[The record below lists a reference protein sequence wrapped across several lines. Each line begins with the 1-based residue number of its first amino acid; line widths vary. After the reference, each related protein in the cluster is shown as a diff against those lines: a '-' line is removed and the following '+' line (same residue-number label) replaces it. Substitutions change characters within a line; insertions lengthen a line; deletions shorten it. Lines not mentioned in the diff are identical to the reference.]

1 MDTNILKRSTYAMP
15 SPVQEEPQSVSVPS
29 PPPTTIQRPREVS
42 PDIVPIVRPQPVRP
56 TTHAHKESPLT
67 SSIAGTSSPHPP
79 PRPHSPVGYILENQ
93 DQSESDLESE
103 SDGSI
108 YESDTSSLDEVDLEW
123 VGGDDDVDLPWGLDD
138 PDLPLAEQR
147 MFKSLR

>member
-1 MDTNILKRSTYAMP
+1 M
-15 SPVQEEPQSVSVPS
+15 
-29 PPPTTIQRPREVS
+29 
-42 PDIVPIVRPQPVRP
+42 
-56 TTHAHKESPLT
+56 
-67 SSIAGTSSPHPP
+67 
-79 PRPHSPVGYILENQ
+79 GYILENQ

-123 VGGDDDVDLPWGLDD
+123 VGGEDDVDLPWGLDD
-138 PDLPLAEQR
+138 PDLSLAEQR